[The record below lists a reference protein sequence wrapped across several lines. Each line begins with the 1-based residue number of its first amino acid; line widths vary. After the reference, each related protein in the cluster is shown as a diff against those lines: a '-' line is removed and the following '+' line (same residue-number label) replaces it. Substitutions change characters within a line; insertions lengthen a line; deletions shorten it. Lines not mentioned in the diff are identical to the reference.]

1 MSKRRATHKPRRD
14 VQRSVFGG
22 FIRPRSDEAVQR
34 AVMTAVDRADYEYL
48 PPEMLAGFT
57 VREIETYDLS
67 IYETAGQPAVLI
79 AGDEY
84 GGISMTKATFHE
96 FTRRAMA
103 AGFVAA
109 LVKYRKELAAVQAL
123 SRFYSRG
130 ETGRRV
136 SREKQTARKQ
146 TRASVAKSL
155 AKAGHTVAEIVTHFR
170 VNGMPKCDRSTV
182 YRWLKVKS
190 RAR

>member
-1 MSKRRATHKPRRD
+1 MSKKRAARKPTRD
-14 VQRSVFGG
+14 VQRTFFGG
-22 FIRPRSDEAVQR
+22 YVRPRSDEAVQR
-34 AVMTAVDRADYEYL
+34 DVMAAVDVADHRFL
-48 PPEMLAGFT
+48 PQEIVAGFNVNDIHTVGLDIQEIYKPREMLAPMCSM
-57 VREIETYDLS
+57 RES
-67 IYETAGQPAVLI
+67 
-79 AGDEY
+79 
-84 GGISMTKATFHE
+84 TFRE
-96 FTRRAMA
+96 FARRAMA

-109 LVKYRKELAAVQAL
+109 LVKYRKELAAVPAL

-170 VNGMPKCDRSTV
+170 ANGMPKCDRSTV